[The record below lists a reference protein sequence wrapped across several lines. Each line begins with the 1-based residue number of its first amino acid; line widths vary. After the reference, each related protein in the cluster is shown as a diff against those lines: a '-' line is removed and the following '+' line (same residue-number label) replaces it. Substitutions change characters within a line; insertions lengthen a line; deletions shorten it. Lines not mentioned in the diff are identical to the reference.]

1 MKIKVK
7 VFFTLREKLGWK
19 EKVIELSGNAR
30 VKDILEQ
37 LPAIKK
43 EIEKYKNKGYSM
55 IIMVNGRRIEF
66 LRGYDTAL
74 QEGDE
79 VSFFPPAAGG

>member
-19 EKVIELSGNAR
+19 EKIIEMPSGSTI
-30 VKDILEQ
+30 KDLIEVF
-37 LPAIKK
+37 PRINN
-43 EIEKYKNKGYSM
+43 EIERYRSIGHSM
-55 IIMVNGRRIEF
+55 IIMVNGRHIEF
-66 LRGYDTAL
+66 LNGYDTVL
-74 QEGDE
+74 QDGDE